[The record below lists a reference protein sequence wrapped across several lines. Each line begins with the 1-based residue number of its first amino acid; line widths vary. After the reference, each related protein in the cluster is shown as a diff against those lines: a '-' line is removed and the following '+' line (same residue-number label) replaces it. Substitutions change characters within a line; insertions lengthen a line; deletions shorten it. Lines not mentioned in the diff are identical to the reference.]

1 MKSALIS
8 IFVTLLLVSCTKNT
22 TNPVEDK
29 KTTEESD
36 NTQGIF
42 TDITVLGSGL
52 NGYLQIGDFAPD
64 FLINKGKAGE
74 FSLSD
79 LKGKVVYLE
88 FWRTR
93 CHTCVQSMPYL
104 VSATNSIKDKDF
116 VVVAISV
123 DKLESVSL
131 TTVSKFIED
140 YGMNNWINI
149 YDGNTSSTSITYHY
163 DIFGTPTSYLLDR
176 HGRLVLRLSPD
187 DSNFAEKV
195 KAELAK

>member
-42 TDITVLGSGL
+42 TDVSVLGQGL

-93 CHTCVQSMPYL
+93 CHICVQSMPNL

-116 VVVAISV
+116 VVIAIST
-123 DKLESVSL
+123 DKLENISL
-131 TTVSKFIED
+131 SAVSKFID
-140 YGMNNWINI
+140 DFNMDNWINI
-149 YDGNTSSTSITYHY
+149 YDGNTLSTSITNHY
-163 DIFGTPTSYLLDR
+163 SIFGTPTSYLLDR
-176 HGRLVLRLSPD
+176 QGRVALKLHPD
-187 DSNFAEKV
+187 DSDFAEKV